1 LLTEQEVGRSW
12 NRLFAGGVEVTSETF
27 DKAEALLEE
36 LRSESPLYHR
46 LAGELEEIKR
56 MKSGA
61 VAKTKT
67 KAKKKAPAKVKS

>member
-1 LLTEQEVGRSW
+1 MLTEQEVGRSW

-56 MKSGA
+56 LKSGT
-61 VAKTKT
+61 AKVV

>member
-1 LLTEQEVGRSW
+1 MLTEQEVGRSW

-27 DKAEALLEE
+27 EKAEALLEE

-56 MKSGA
+56 MKSGV
-61 VAKTKT
+61 VAKT

>member
-1 LLTEQEVGRSW
+1 MLTEQEVGRSW

-27 DKAEALLEE
+27 EKAEALLEE

-46 LAGELEEIKR
+46 LAGELDEIKR
-56 MKSGA
+56 IKSGA
-61 VAKTKT
+61 PKA